1 MRRVFRALR
10 IHNFAVQFNRLRQ
23 SRSLRHCFRKLRAW
37 AKGLRDLKAKRALR
51 EARAARALVM
61 SRLLPAWRQTAA
73 KLAVRRRNHAA
84 FRRGFV
90 QRRLRHWHLWSHRRR
105 CVAAWR
111 DRRDWEQRRTAL
123 QLLSGVAKV
132 RGWRCARISALA
144 RRRRFQEL
152 RTLWGAWMRLLV
164 AATQRWKVEAEE
176 SMQAEAELLLVAQ
189 RRAILEE
196 NVSTSSRMNEELK
209 SELCQA
215 KARLTTEEEAVASIA
230 SEWGTH
236 QESVLQ
242 RRSEL
247 QEELAAALRVPD
259 ELRSACRRAEEEASA
274 LARSERL
281 ALRRDVALQSALRE
295 AAEEAAW
302 RLEAQER
309 EVHRLRRGRQSDLSI
324 QLLSFEDSLDFAL
337 SYQGS

>member
-1 MRRVFRALR
+1 
-10 IHNFAVQFNRLRQ
+10 
-23 SRSLRHCFRKLRAW
+23 
-37 AKGLRDLKAKRALR
+37 
-51 EARAARALVM
+51 
-61 SRLLPAWRQTAA
+61 
-73 KLAVRRRNHAA
+73 
-84 FRRGFV
+84 
-90 QRRLRHWHLWSHRRR
+90 
-105 CVAAWR
+105 
-111 DRRDWEQRRTAL
+111 
-123 QLLSGVAKV
+123 
-132 RGWRCARISALA
+132 
-144 RRRRFQEL
+144 
-152 RTLWGAWMRLLV
+152 
-164 AATQRWKVEAEE
+164 
-176 SMQAEAELLLVAQ
+176 MQAEAELLLVAQ